1 MPRETVDELK
11 KRIYEAAAEEN
22 VSLDE
27 VRDALEAANE
37 FLQENPELLIQARI
51 LLRTLGLLK

>member
-37 FLQENPELLIQARI
+37 FLQENPDLLIQVRI